1 MKLHRATP
9 ELWPPSLNK
18 TVPTQN
24 ARGHFR
30 LDYWREVP
38 LTKVSIFNHHTVQ
51 LLVNLVII
59 SLERCLAYQIAITLK
74 AVSR

>member
-38 LTKVSIFNHHTVQ
+38 LTKVPC
-51 LLVNLVII
+51 NLNIQ
-59 SLERCLAYQIAITLK
+59 SSYSTAACELSDNTA
-74 AVSR
+74 